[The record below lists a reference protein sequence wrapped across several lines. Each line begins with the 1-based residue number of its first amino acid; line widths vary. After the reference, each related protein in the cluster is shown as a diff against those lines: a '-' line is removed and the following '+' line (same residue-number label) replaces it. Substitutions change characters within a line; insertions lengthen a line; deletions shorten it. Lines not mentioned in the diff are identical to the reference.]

1 MKNSSTLEIA
11 IYVHTYFQIA
21 ELQNGQKRC
30 IWAGGHLHKFRS
42 SRSQMF
48 FKIYVLKTFANF
60 IAKDLC
66 WSQNT
71 SKGCFCNSQF
81 GIFFFHVARI
91 DGRGI
96 MISAFSFFLFSFAN
110 SIYLKKKNEKK
121 NKLLRFDGIDLSHR
135 KSKISKEFT

>member
-1 MKNSSTLEIA
+1 MKNSSTLKITF
-11 IYVHTYFQIA
+11 YVHTYFQIA

-30 IWAGGHLHKFRS
+30 IRAGGHLHKFRS

-60 IAKDLC
+60 IAKHLC

-110 SIYLKKKNEKK
+110 SIYLKKKKWKK
-121 NKLLRFDGIDLSHR
+121 KTNFYVLT
-135 KSKISKEFT
+135 E

>member
-1 MKNSSTLEIA
+1 MKNSSTLEITL
-11 IYVHTYFQIA
+11 YVHTYFQIA

-71 SKGCFCNSQF
+71 SKGCFRNSQF

-110 SIYLKKKNEKK
+110 SIYLKKK
-121 NKLLRFDGIDLSHR
+121 
-135 KSKISKEFT
+135 

>member
-11 IYVHTYFQIA
+11 LYIHTYFQIA

-60 IAKDLC
+60 IAKHLC

-71 SKGCFCNSQF
+71 SKGCFCNFQF
-81 GIFFFHVARI
+81 GIFFF
-91 DGRGI
+91 
-96 MISAFSFFLFSFAN
+96 FSCSKDWWERNYDLSIFIFSVQFCEFDLFEKK
-110 SIYLKKKNEKK
+110 IEKKKKTSTFWRN
-121 NKLLRFDGIDLSHR
+121 RS
-135 KSKISKEFT
+135 KS

>member
-1 MKNSSTLEIA
+1 MKNSSTLEITL
-11 IYVHTYFQIA
+11 YVHTYFQIA

-81 GIFFFHVARI
+81 GIFFFMWQGLMGEELWSQHFHFFCSVLRI
-91 DGRGI
+91 RFI
-96 MISAFSFFLFSFAN
+96 W
-110 SIYLKKKNEKK
+110 KKKWKK
-121 NKLLRFDGIDLSHR
+121 KQTSTFWRNRS
-135 KSKISKEFT
+135 KS

>member
-1 MKNSSTLEIA
+1 MDKNDAYGRVVIYINLEAVVRRCSS
-11 IYVHTYFQIA
+11 
-21 ELQNGQKRC
+21 K
-30 IWAGGHLHKFRS
+30 
-42 SRSQMF
+42 
-48 FKIYVLKTFANF
+48 YVLKTFANF
-60 IAKDLC
+60 IAKHLC